1 MTLLRAV
8 GPLILLGLCGCP
20 RLPPLDYGASG
31 PARDAAD
38 LLKRIEVAEAQ
49 VFSVKGDAKLVVD
62 SEQGKGS
69 VSLFVAVLHPSR
81 MHIEQLDFFGR
92 PEGILVTDGEQFGLY
107 DGKQRKFFRGPASP
121 QNLAR
126 FVPIALPPRELAA
139 LLLGRV
145 PRLPPETSAM
155 TVDEATR
162 SYQLSLTRGA
172 ITQRLSVS
180 TGTHRVTRS
189 RVEGLDT
196 YAIDADELTAFAGAT
211 LPKRV
216 LLEAPKAKL
225 TVELL
230 YKDITVNETPE
241 LTLFELEPPEGIPVV
256 EVQANGQA
264 VDPTP

>member
-1 MTLLRAV
+1 MTLVRAV
-8 GPLILLGLCGCP
+8 CPLILVGLSACP
-20 RLPPLDYGASG
+20 RLPPLDYGKDG
-31 PARDAAD
+31 PAKDAAD
-38 LLKRIEVAEAQ
+38 LLKRIEVAESQ
-49 VFSVKGDAKLVVD
+49 VFAVKGDAKLVVD

-69 VSLFVAVLHPSR
+69 VSLFVAVVHPAR
-81 MHIEQLDFFGR
+81 LHIEQLDFFGR
-92 PEGILVTDGEQFGLY
+92 PEGVLVTDGEQFGLY
-107 DGKQRKFFRGPASP
+107 DGKQRKFFRGPASA

-155 TVDEATR
+155 TVDEPSR

-172 ITQRLSVS
+172 ITQRLSVA

-196 YAIDADELTAFAGAT
+196 YAIDADEVTAFGGAT
-211 LPKRV
+211 LPRRIV
-216 LLEAPKAKL
+216 LEAPKAKL

-230 YKDITVNETPE
+230 YRDITVNEAPE

-264 VDPTP
+264 VDAAP